1 MASRKDKTAYDAL
14 LRDARALTDDL
25 DLTREENYSL
35 EEILA
40 EYGGGRERK
49 ILDDVERQVAGE
61 ALPEAEAPAAGS
73 DPGRSPE
80 RGPKPAEDREAAP
93 FRVPEAA
100 KPEPGPGPE
109 DGGCYLTTAC
119 VRARG
124 LADDCAALETLR
136 GFRDGYLARTAD
148 GRREIE
154 RYYAIAPEIVAAIE
168 DRPDSPEIWEQLYAH
183 LIEPCVEMIHRG
195 ENERA
200 YRHYRD
206 CALRLRDAYC
216 PRRF

>member
-73 DPGRSPE
+73 DPGRAPE
-80 RGPKPAEDREAAP
+80 RGPKPAKDREATP

-100 KPEPGPGPE
+100 EPGPGPE
-109 DGGCYLTTAC
+109 PASE
-119 VRARG
+119 VRSESAGSKVR
-124 LADDCAALETLR
+124 L
-136 GFRDGYLARTAD
+136 FRRPG
-148 GRREIE
+148 EE
-154 RYYAIAPEIVAAIE
+154 EPEKLKKA
-168 DRPDSPEIWEQLYAH
+168 
-183 LIEPCVEMIHRG
+183 
-195 ENERA
+195 
-200 YRHYRD
+200 
-206 CALRLRDAYC
+206 
-216 PRRF
+216 